1 MKITYFRCVV
11 VRDAMTKI
19 PKQGPLWELELLK
32 EIYGQGGL
40 EDIEEFE
47 FEGREPLPPGEEMDR
62 LAKNYGRDKDSKIP
76 YAEITFGRG
85 SAGVRV
91 LEKSMRAAIVEDE
104 PEAETGAPKKTAGK
118 KTAGKTTPDGS
129 EDETPA

>member
-1 MKITYFRCVV
+1 MKILYFRCVV

-19 PKQGPLWELELLK
+19 PKQGPLWEMELLK

-47 FEGREPLPPGEEMDR
+47 YDGREPLPPVEEMGR
-62 LAKNYGRDKDSKIP
+62 LSKNYGRDKDTKIP

-104 PEAETGAPKKTAGK
+104 PGAPKKAAKKAAKDGPEGDTTA
-118 KTAGKTTPDGS
+118 
-129 EDETPA
+129 

>member
-1 MKITYFRCVV
+1 MKLIYFRCVV

-19 PKQGPLWELELLK
+19 PKQGFLWELEVLK
-32 EIYGQGGL
+32 EIYGQGSL
-40 EDIEEFE
+40 EDVEEFE
-47 FEGREPLPPGEEMDR
+47 ADGREPLPPEEEMGR
-62 LAKNYGRDKDSKIP
+62 LSKNYGRDKDSKIP

-85 SAGVRV
+85 AAGVRM

-118 KTAGKTTPDGS
+118 KTAGKTTPAGS
-129 EDETPA
+129 EDDTPA

>member
-1 MKITYFRCVV
+1 MKLLYFRCVV

-47 FEGREPLPPGEEMDR
+47 FEGCEPLPPDEEMGR
-62 LAKNYGRDKDSKIP
+62 LAKNYGREKDSKIP

-85 SAGVRV
+85 AAGVRI
-91 LEKSMRAAIVEDE
+91 LAQSMKGSIVEEKPAKKADKKADKDA
-104 PEAETGAPKKTAGK
+104 PEG
-118 KTAGKTTPDGS
+118 DN
-129 EDETPA
+129 PA

>member
-1 MKITYFRCVV
+1 MKILYFRCVV

-19 PKQGPLWELELLK
+19 PRQGPLWELELLR

-47 FEGREPLPPGEEMDR
+47 FEGRDPLPPEEEMGR

-85 SAGVRV
+85 AAGVRI
-91 LEKSMRAAIVEDE
+91 LAQSMKGSIVEEKQAKKDAKKAGKDE
-104 PEAETGAPKKTAGK
+104 P
-118 KTAGKTTPDGS
+118 DG
-129 EDETPA
+129 DNPA

>member
-1 MKITYFRCVV
+1 MKLLYFRCVV

-32 EIYGQGGL
+32 EIYPGGL

-47 FEGREPLPPGEEMDR
+47 YDGREPLPPDEEMGR
-62 LAKNYGRDKDSKIP
+62 LAKNYGRDKDSRIP

-104 PEAETGAPKKTAGK
+104 PAVEQEAPKKAAK
-118 KTAGKTTPDGS
+118 KAAKDESDGNP
-129 EDETPA
+129 PA

>member
-1 MKITYFRCVV
+1 MKILYFRCVV

-47 FEGREPLPPGEEMDR
+47 YDGREPLPPEEEMGR
-62 LAKNYGRDKDSKIP
+62 LAKNYGRDKDTKIP
-76 YAEITFGRG
+76 FAEITFGRG

-91 LEKSMRAAIVEDE
+91 LAKSMKAAIVEDE
-104 PEAETGAPKKTAGK
+104 PAVEPEPEAPKKAAK
-118 KTAGKTTPDGS
+118 KAAKDEP
-129 EDETPA
+129 EAPAVETPA

>member
-1 MKITYFRCVV
+1 MKLLYFRCVV

-19 PKQGPLWELELLK
+19 PRQGPLWELELLK

-47 FEGREPLPPGEEMDR
+47 YDGREPLPPDEEMGR

-85 SAGVRV
+85 AAGVRI
-91 LEKSMRAAIVEDE
+91 LAQSMKGSIVEEKLAKKDAKKAGKDE
-104 PEAETGAPKKTAGK
+104 P
-118 KTAGKTTPDGS
+118 DG
-129 EDETPA
+129 DNPA

>member
-1 MKITYFRCVV
+1 MKLLYFRCVV

-19 PKQGPLWELELLK
+19 PRQGPLWELELLK

-47 FEGREPLPPGEEMDR
+47 YDGREPLPPDEEMGR
-62 LAKNYGRDKDSKIP
+62 LAKNYGRDKDSRIP

-91 LEKSMRAAIVEDE
+91 LEKSMKAAIVEDE
-104 PEAETGAPKKTAGK
+104 PEAPKKAASKKAGK
-118 KTAGKTTPDGS
+118 
-129 EDETPA
+129 DEPEGDNPA

>member
-47 FEGREPLPPGEEMDR
+47 FEGREPLPPGEEMGR

-91 LEKSMRAAIVEDE
+91 LEKSMKAAIVEE
-104 PEAETGAPKKTAGK
+104 KPAKKADK
-118 KTAGKTTPDGS
+118 KA
-129 EDETPA
+129 DETPA

>member
-47 FEGREPLPPGEEMDR
+47 FEGREPLPPDEEMGR
-62 LAKNYGRDKDSKIP
+62 LAKNYGSDKDSKIP

-104 PEAETGAPKKTAGK
+104 PEAETEAPKKTAGK
-118 KTAGKTTPDGS
+118 KTAGKTTPAGS

>member
-1 MKITYFRCVV
+1 MKILYFRCVV

-19 PKQGPLWELELLK
+19 PRQGPLWELELLR

-47 FEGREPLPPGEEMDR
+47 FECRDPLPPEEEMGR

-85 SAGVRV
+85 AAGVRI
-91 LEKSMRAAIVEDE
+91 LAQSMKGSIVEEKQAKKDAKKAGKDE
-104 PEAETGAPKKTAGK
+104 P
-118 KTAGKTTPDGS
+118 DG
-129 EDETPA
+129 DNPA

>member
-1 MKITYFRCVV
+1 MKLLYFRCLV

-40 EDIEEFE
+40 EDVEEFE
-47 FEGREPLPPGEEMDR
+47 FEGRQPLAPDEEMGR
-62 LAKNYGRDKDSKIP
+62 LSRNYGRDKDTKIP
-76 YAEITFGRG
+76 YAEVTFGRG

-104 PEAETGAPKKTAGK
+104 PEAPKKAAK
-118 KTAGKTTPDGS
+118 KAAKDESDG
-129 EDETPA
+129 DTPA